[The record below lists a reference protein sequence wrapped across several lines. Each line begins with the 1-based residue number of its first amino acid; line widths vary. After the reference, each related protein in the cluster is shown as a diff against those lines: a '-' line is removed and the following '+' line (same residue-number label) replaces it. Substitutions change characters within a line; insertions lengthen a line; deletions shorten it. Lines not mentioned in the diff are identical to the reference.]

1 MKKSLVIVMLLL
13 ALLCACSKPA
23 EPETRFFHGISYQVP
38 ASWTISETDNIVMC
52 SSDETALNLTYDPAQ
67 DREGEP
73 ISYNDYSGVVF
84 TDDGYECQAY
94 RFQDGAGDTYE
105 ALFINADDETVR
117 SILDGI
123 ETN

>member
-23 EPETRFFHGISYQVP
+23 KPETRFFHGISYTVP
-38 ASWTISETDNIVMC
+38 ASWNISETDNAVMC
-52 SSDETALNLTYDPAQ
+52 SSGEMAFNLTFDPAN
-67 DREGEP
+67 DPEGEP
-73 ISYNDYSGVVF
+73 VSFGSFTGIKYQLEEYEAYSF
-84 TDDGYECQAY
+84 I
-94 RFQDGAGDTYE
+94 FQDGAGNSYE